1 LFEGLFD
8 EPPLDASSRR
18 GLERALAEFDI
29 HELRRWTIALDP
41 DRGHLGRT
49 QLLRAIEIALL
60 TGRRMS
66 ELHRVRARPSR
77 WRARYLLV
85 DPGPSLADR
94 IAARLD
100 GMFDNGWPR
109 EVERLMTTV
118 PATAPAWN
126 ATGYDT
132 LRRMELGELSAS
144 AARGAVLIQ
153 TRQYAKRQRTWF
165 RHQLPEDA
173 VTRLDPTVPTWQS
186 EVAAWS
192 DSSRQTRGSVA

>member
-1 LFEGLFD
+1 
-8 EPPLDASSRR
+8 
-18 GLERALAEFDI
+18 
-29 HELRRWTIALDP
+29 
-41 DRGHLGRT
+41 
-49 QLLRAIEIALL
+49 
-60 TGRRMS
+60 
-66 ELHRVRARPSR
+66 
-77 WRARYLLV
+77 
-85 DPGPSLADR
+85 
-94 IAARLD
+94 
-100 GMFDNGWPR
+100 
-109 EVERLMTTV
+109 MTTV